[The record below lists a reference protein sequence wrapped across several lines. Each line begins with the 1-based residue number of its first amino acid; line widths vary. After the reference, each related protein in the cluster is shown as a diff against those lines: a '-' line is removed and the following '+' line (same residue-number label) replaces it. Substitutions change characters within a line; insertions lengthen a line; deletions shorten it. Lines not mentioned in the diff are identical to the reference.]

1 MSAEEIDALASEYVL
16 GTLDA
21 NERRAAD
28 ARIASEPEFRA
39 AVAGWEKRLQPLA
52 DAEPPVAPS
61 AGAFAAI
68 LARIAAEPPLALA
81 ANVVKLRRQLRR
93 WRLGASFTG
102 IAAAALLAVAIG
114 DWTRPPETRFVAML
128 TPSGGAPAFV
138 LTVDTV
144 SNTLSIRRVA
154 GAAPAGKSYE
164 LWAVEPGQ
172 NPKSLGVVEQA
183 RYTRPL
189 AVPTKDLVLAVSLE
203 PQGGSPTGAPTGPV
217 VFSGPLIKSN

>member
-1 MSAEEIDALASEYVL
+1 MEC
-16 GTLDA
+16 
-21 NERRAAD
+21 RADRAD
-28 ARIASEPEFRA
+28 VA
-39 AVAGWEKRLQPLA
+39 AALQPLA
-52 DAEPPVAPS
+52 DAEPPVAPA

-81 ANVVKLRRQLRR
+81 ANVVTLRRQLRR
-93 WRLGASFTG
+93 WRLGASLTG
-102 IAAAALLAVAIG
+102 IAAAALLA
-114 DWTRPPETRFVAML
+114 VAML

-138 LTVDTV
+138 LTVDTI

-154 GAAPAGKSYE
+154 DAAPAGKSYE